1 MLHILHIDIKSKEE
15 IIETITIYDNIIKRG
30 NTQNINIALSNLL
43 YCHIKKG
50 DQEMAIKCLND
61 NEERDITLFTSNF
74 FKQALYI
81 ACHTYDND
89 LFTSWYEKYRSSRF
103 YNDGSIDADVISLF
117 KDFMDE
123 ISHNEI
129 AVKAEEILK
138 GLKKNIDNKD
148 DIICILEILY
158 HLAKDDGDNDKALS
172 IMNELYDIMKMD
184 FSS

>member
-15 IIETITIYDNIIKRG
+15 MIEAITIYDDIIKRG

-61 NEERDITLFTSNF
+61 DEERDITLFTSNF

-81 ACHTYDND
+81 ACHIYDND
-89 LFTSWYEKYRSSRF
+89 LFTLWCEKYRSSRF

-123 ISHNEI
+123 IPHNEI

-138 GLKKNIDNKD
+138 GLEKNIDNKD
-148 DIICILEILY
+148 DISCVLEILY
-158 HLAKDDGDNDKALS
+158 HLAKDDDHEKALS
-172 IMNELYDIMKMD
+172 IDSTI
-184 FSS
+184 S

>member
-1 MLHILHIDIKSKEE
+1 
-15 IIETITIYDNIIKRG
+15 
-30 NTQNINIALSNLL
+30 
-43 YCHIKKG
+43 
-50 DQEMAIKCLND
+50 
-61 NEERDITLFTSNF
+61 
-74 FKQALYI
+74 
-81 ACHTYDND
+81 
-89 LFTSWYEKYRSSRF
+89 
-103 YNDGSIDADVISLF
+103 
-117 KDFMDE
+117 MDE

-172 IMNELYDIMKMD
+172 TMNELYDIMKMD

>member
-1 MLHILHIDIKSKEE
+1 
-15 IIETITIYDNIIKRG
+15 
-30 NTQNINIALSNLL
+30 
-43 YCHIKKG
+43 
-50 DQEMAIKCLND
+50 
-61 NEERDITLFTSNF
+61 
-74 FKQALYI
+74 
-81 ACHTYDND
+81 
-89 LFTSWYEKYRSSRF
+89 
-103 YNDGSIDADVISLF
+103 
-117 KDFMDE
+117 MDE

-138 GLKKNIDNKD
+138 VLKKNIDNKD

>member
-1 MLHILHIDIKSKEE
+1 
-15 IIETITIYDNIIKRG
+15 
-30 NTQNINIALSNLL
+30 
-43 YCHIKKG
+43 
-50 DQEMAIKCLND
+50 
-61 NEERDITLFTSNF
+61 
-74 FKQALYI
+74 
-81 ACHTYDND
+81 
-89 LFTSWYEKYRSSRF
+89 
-103 YNDGSIDADVISLF
+103 
-117 KDFMDE
+117 MDE